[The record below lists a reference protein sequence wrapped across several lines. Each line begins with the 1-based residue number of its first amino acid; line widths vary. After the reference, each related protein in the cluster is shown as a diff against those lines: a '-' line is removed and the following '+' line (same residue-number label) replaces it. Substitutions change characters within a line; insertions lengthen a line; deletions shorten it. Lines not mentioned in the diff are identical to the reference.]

1 MSFLFNKKTLT
12 FCVNSIDLQVIFLFL
27 FAYKIFL
34 EPCFNEL
41 SQNMLMLEKLS
52 NKSMEYDQRNNW
64 SILGDSVGELI
75 FKFPYCLKSVRFW
88 LDLFYDSL
96 H

>member
-1 MSFLFNKKTLT
+1 
-12 FCVNSIDLQVIFLFL
+12 
-27 FAYKIFL
+27 
-34 EPCFNEL
+34 
-41 SQNMLMLEKLS
+41 MLILEKLS

-75 FKFPYCLKSVRFW
+75 FKFPYCLNVRFW